1 MNIFKCSIFNP
12 EKIDISSNNYMKN
25 TNNKIIVPYD
35 FTEIADNAVAHAVN
49 YSKILETG
57 VTLLHI
63 VKVDSQLPDI
73 QSKLDDVA
81 LKIEGQ
87 FGLKPMS
94 IIREGSIFKT
104 IQQTAEEMEAMIV
117 VMGTHGMKGL
127 QKLTGSWALK
137 VIVGSRVPFI
147 VVQAPPQNKAVEKIV
162 FPIDF
167 KSENKEKLKWVEFLS
182 HYLKTKIYLLSYS
195 TKEGAVDNRTK
206 ANVVFAKK
214 FLDEKN
220 INYELAIGAGG
231 GSFSQET
238 IQFAKRIEA
247 DMIIA
252 MTTRDIA
259 FHDYVLGAHEQYI
272 IANEAK
278 IPVLVV
284 NPRNDLMKYGYGF
297 M

>member
-1 MNIFKCSIFNP
+1 MNT
-12 EKIDISSNNYMKN
+12 
-25 TNNKIIVPYD
+25 TNNKIVVPYD
-35 FTEIADNAVAHAVN
+35 FTEIADNAIAHAIN
-49 YSKILETG
+49 YSKTLNTG
-57 VTLLHI
+57 ITLLHI
-63 VKVDSQLPDI
+63 VKSDVQTSEW
-73 QSKLDDVA
+73 QSKLDEVA
-81 LKIEGQ
+81 EKVEQQ
-87 FGLKPMS
+87 FGQRPIALV
-94 IIREGSIFKT
+94 REGNIFKS
-104 IQQTAEEMEAMIV
+104 IQHTAEEMDALIV
-117 VMGTHGMKGL
+117 IMGTHGMKGL

-147 VVQAPPQNKAVEKIV
+147 VVQEPPIRTSVEKIV

-195 TKEGAVDNRTK
+195 TKEGAVDSRTK

-214 FLDEKN
+214 FLDEKE
-220 INYELAIGAGG
+220 INYELAIGSGG

-238 IQFAKRIEA
+238 IQFSKRIEA

-259 FHDYVLGAHEQYI
+259 FHDYVLGAQEQYI

>member
-1 MNIFKCSIFNP
+1 
-12 EKIDISSNNYMKN
+12 MKT
-25 TNNKIIVPYD
+25 TNNKIVVPYD
-35 FTEIADNAVAHAVN
+35 FTEISDNAVAHAAN
-49 YSKILETG
+49 YSKILDTG
-57 VTLLHI
+57 ITLLHI
-63 VKVDSQLPDI
+63 VKADVQLSEF
-73 QSKLDDVA
+73 QSKLDEVA
-81 LKIEGQ
+81 NKIESQYGI
-87 FGLKPMS
+87 KPLALV
-94 IIREGSIFKT
+94 REGSIFKT
-104 IQQTAEEMEAMIV
+104 IQQIAEEMEAMIV

-147 VVQAPPQNKAVEKIV
+147 VVQAPPVNKIVEKIV

-182 HYLKTKIYLLSYS
+182 HYFKTKVYLLSFS
-195 TKEGAVDNRTK
+195 SKEGAVDSRTK

-214 FLDEKN
+214 FLDDKA
-220 INYELAIGAGG
+220 INYELAIGSGG

-238 IQFAKRIEA
+238 IQFSKRIDA

-259 FHDYVLGAHEQYI
+259 FHDYVLGAQEQYI

-284 NPRNDLMKYGYGF
+284 NPRSDLMKLGYGF